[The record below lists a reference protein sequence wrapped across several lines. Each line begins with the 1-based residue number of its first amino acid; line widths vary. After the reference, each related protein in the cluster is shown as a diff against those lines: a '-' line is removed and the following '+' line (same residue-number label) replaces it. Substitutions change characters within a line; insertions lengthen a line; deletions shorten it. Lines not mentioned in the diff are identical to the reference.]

1 VIDHG
6 KDNGSTLGFRIKVPG
21 KGTYLMKADDE
32 GKPERASAAS
42 VIGAAFYHAIGY
54 YTSCEQIVVLRKAQ
68 LKLTGG
74 LKVVDNDGISHPFDD
89 KALDKVL
96 ATTTQLP
103 GHLVRMQAS
112 KWLPGLPIGPFRYV
126 GTRPDDPNDVID
138 HADRR
143 ELRGSR
149 ILSAWLDHWDAREQN
164 SMDVWLAS
172 DPSDKRSSPGYVVHY
187 IIDTSD
193 TLGGVVSVDD
203 MSRRLG
209 HSYDFDVAEIFR
221 SLVTFGAEE
230 RPWDHARPVP
240 GHEKFAFFRA
250 RDFDPPRWKPMY
262 PNPAFLRMTER
273 DAAWMARLI
282 ARFSADDIRRL
293 VALGQWSDPGDAEYL
308 TGLLVERQRRILARY
323 LGVLSPLGDV
333 RAPGPD
339 QICATDF
346 ARLRRIAPS
355 AAFHYTVVERGGG
368 RTLEL
373 PVELGDGGALC
384 FRPRPVVTGDLA
396 DSDPGRIVTFEV
408 HNGAAPGPLV
418 IHTYDLAGRG
428 VRVVGLTRP
437 GA

>member
-1 VIDHG
+1 
-6 KDNGSTLGFRIKVPG
+6 
-21 KGTYLMKADDE
+21 M
-32 GKPERASAAS
+32 
-42 VIGAAFYHAIGY
+42 
-54 YTSCEQIVVLRKAQ
+54 
-68 LKLTGG
+68 
-74 LKVVDNDGISHPFDD
+74 
-89 KALDKVL
+89 
-96 ATTTQLP
+96 
-103 GHLVRMQAS
+103 
-112 KWLPGLPIGPFRYV
+112 
-126 GTRPDDPNDVID
+126 ID

-250 RDFDPPRWKPMY
+250 RDFDPPH
-262 PNPAFLRMTER
+262 
-273 DAAWMARLI
+273 
-282 ARFSADDIRRL
+282 IRRL